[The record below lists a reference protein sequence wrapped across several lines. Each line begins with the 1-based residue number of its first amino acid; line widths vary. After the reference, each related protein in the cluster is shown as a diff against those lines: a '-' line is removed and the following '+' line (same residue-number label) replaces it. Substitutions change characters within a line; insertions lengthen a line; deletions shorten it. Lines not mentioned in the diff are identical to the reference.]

1 MLRCCKCFSWHCSAF
16 PKVFILGWLLGFGD
30 RLSKCCN
37 VVHKA
42 FFLVI
47 FSILYSRYMVSY
59 CLKSKEP
66 TPKSHDIV
74 VPP

>member
-1 MLRCCKCFSWHCSAF
+1 M
-16 PKVFILGWLLGFGD
+16 FILGWLLGFGD
-30 RLSKCCN
+30 RLQL
-37 VVHKA
+37 VHKA
-42 FFLVI
+42 FFLVM